1 MPLSNAQYDEIMHE
15 YDERQLHNRH
25 ILETRRAE
33 VLKKLPRLKEIDAS
47 VASSSVRQAR
57 LHLDGDTN
65 ALASLK
71 QKLSACLWN
80 GSSSLLQA
88 GIRQTIWTRFIPVRI
103 AKTAG
108 ISTGKNATVLKQAII
123 NTVYAQSNIRQIL
136 RIENFD
142 NFRYDFYSK
151 EEKIR

>member
-25 ILETRRAE
+25 ILETR
-33 VLKKLPRLKEIDAS
+33 P
-47 VASSSVRQAR
+47 
-57 LHLDGDTN
+57 
-65 ALASLK
+65 
-71 QKLSACLWN
+71 CLWN

-108 ISTGKNATVLKQAII
+108 ISTGKNATVLNRQLSIPSMPSPTFAKYSVLKILTISATIF
-123 NTVYAQSNIRQIL
+123 IRK
-136 RIENFD
+136 R
-142 NFRYDFYSK
+142 K
-151 EEKIR
+151 KIR